1 MSFGKSLS
9 NELGRNTGKW
19 VSNKVFGNTG
29 WSTPRR
35 HVIEVEKRKKQRV
48 EAREYKQKQQRI
60 EQNRRERE
68 RNLKKLEKERAE
80 KEKQEMIK
88 ANELEVREHNNY
100 LEVIQTVHHS
110 YSDKMN
116 WNQVKEQPAPDYVKT
131 ADEAKNEIV
140 QFADNEID
148 SKVIKLQAKY
158 KPSLIDKALSGLYN
172 PKNEWLFKTFGK
184 KSIYNI
190 GRLVSIFGILYG
202 FAYNGIALGS
212 FILII
217 SAIFFFFIFIIRKG
231 TESFGNKLKIES
243 KINKLKND
251 RDKTIEK
258 YLKQQYQAHNQYLE
272 DIKSYKT
279 MLDIADGVLKNKPQ
293 SFTYALNFFNPFEDL
308 QDYGSD
314 ISFEIIDSTKVE
326 VDFYVHSEQVIPNTS
341 KKVLRKGI
349 EVKEETLPQSRFNEI
364 YQDYVCS
371 CILKI
376 AKETFQLIPSIKEV
390 QVNAK
395 GLLMNTATGKE
406 EEQTIISTVIERNK
420 LNQLNFEL
428 LDPSDS
434 MSNFKNNMNF
444 KKTQGFSPVEIL

>member
-1 MSFGKSLS
+1 
-9 NELGRNTGKW
+9 
-19 VSNKVFGNTG
+19 
-29 WSTPRR
+29 
-35 HVIEVEKRKKQRV
+35 
-48 EAREYKQKQQRI
+48 
-60 EQNRRERE
+60 
-68 RNLKKLEKERAE
+68 
-80 KEKQEMIK
+80 
-88 ANELEVREHNNY
+88 
-100 LEVIQTVHHS
+100 
-110 YSDKMN
+110 
-116 WNQVKEQPAPDYVKT
+116 
-131 ADEAKNEIV
+131 
-140 QFADNEID
+140 
-148 SKVIKLQAKY
+148 
-158 KPSLIDKALSGLYN
+158 
-172 PKNEWLFKTFGK
+172 
-184 KSIYNI
+184 
-190 GRLVSIFGILYG
+190 
-202 FAYNGIALGS
+202 
-212 FILII
+212 
-217 SAIFFFFIFIIRKG
+217 
-231 TESFGNKLKIES
+231 
-243 KINKLKND
+243 
-251 RDKTIEK
+251 
-258 YLKQQYQAHNQYLE
+258 
-272 DIKSYKT
+272 

>member
-217 SAIFFFFIFIIRKG
+217 SAIFFSARSIYNKKRDRIIW
-231 TESFGNKLKIES
+231 E
-243 KINKLKND
+243 
-251 RDKTIEK
+251 
-258 YLKQQYQAHNQYLE
+258 
-272 DIKSYKT
+272 
-279 MLDIADGVLKNKPQ
+279 
-293 SFTYALNFFNPFEDL
+293 
-308 QDYGSD
+308 
-314 ISFEIIDSTKVE
+314 
-326 VDFYVHSEQVIPNTS
+326 
-341 KKVLRKGI
+341 
-349 EVKEETLPQSRFNEI
+349 
-364 YQDYVCS
+364 
-371 CILKI
+371 
-376 AKETFQLIPSIKEV
+376 
-390 QVNAK
+390 
-395 GLLMNTATGKE
+395 
-406 EEQTIISTVIERNK
+406 
-420 LNQLNFEL
+420 
-428 LDPSDS
+428 
-434 MSNFKNNMNF
+434 
-444 KKTQGFSPVEIL
+444 